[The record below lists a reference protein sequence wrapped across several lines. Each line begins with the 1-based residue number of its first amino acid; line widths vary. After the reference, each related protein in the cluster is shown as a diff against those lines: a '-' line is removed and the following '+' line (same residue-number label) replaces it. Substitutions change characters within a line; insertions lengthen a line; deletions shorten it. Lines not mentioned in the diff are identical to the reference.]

1 MRNGQFLFS
10 AHSPARFDLRQMI
23 DTAEVSADL
32 VTGKFVGSPSRIDG
46 IWLHAPT
53 RVHPGY
59 EVIELGTS
67 HSLVYHFRRWD
78 FSEKVTAIF
87 WTIL

>member
-1 MRNGQFLFS
+1 
-10 AHSPARFDLRQMI
+10 MI
-23 DTAEVSADL
+23 DTAEVSTSDF

-59 EVIELGTS
+59 EVIELGNS
-67 HSLVYHFRRWD
+67 HARVYHFRRWD
-78 FSEKVTAIF
+78 FSEKVIF
-87 WTIL
+87 FESLFE